1 LARALK
7 VLVTGANGFI
17 GSNIVGDH
25 LASGDIV
32 IGLDNFITSVRG
44 TNLEKHLSHNNFLF
58 HATAVDEFIDHMP
71 MDFDVIYHFASP
83 ASPVKYQR
91 YGLETMK
98 VNTLSTIK
106 MLERIEGLDTR
117 FVFAS
122 TSEVYGNPLE
132 HPQSESYLG
141 NVNPIGVRGV
151 YDESKRFGE
160 TITNWFRVQKK
171 VNTGIL
177 RIFNSYGPGMHKDDG
192 RVVST
197 MISQALEQ
205 REISVFGDGR
215 QTRSFCFISDLVD
228 GIRRFGASNQPG
240 PINLG
245 NPNEVTVLSLAQTIK
260 TQLQSTST
268 ISFFDSPIDDPQQRC
283 PDITLASSLLSWKPV
298 VKLEEGIRLTADW
311 MKLQI

>member
-1 LARALK
+1 M
-7 VLVTGANGFI
+7 TGANGFI

-83 ASPVKYQR
+83 ASPVKYLR
-91 YGLETMK
+91 HGLETMK
-98 VNTLSTIK
+98 VNTLSTLK
-106 MLERIEGLDTR
+106 MLERIEGLETR

-132 HPQSESYLG
+132 HPQSESYSG

-177 RIFNSYGPGMHKDDG
+177 RIFNSYGPGMHKGDG
-192 RVVST
+192 RVVSS

-228 GIRRFGASNQPG
+228 GIRRFSATDQPG

-245 NPNEVTVLSLAQTIK
+245 NPNEVTVLSLAQIIK

-268 ISFFDSPIDDPQQRC
+268 IAFFDSPIDDPQQRC

-298 VKLEEGIRLTADW
+298 VELEEGIRLTADW
-311 MKLQI
+311 MRLQI